1 MENVKIPEIVEMCI
15 KGSHEKSLPHSLQ
28 VQRFV
33 GGCGLQKF
41 CNYHN
46 LEENQLMFLVC
57 VTNHWCQLDSDAFV
71 ENMDVVL
78 QPPRGLSFYKREKI
92 IGRPHYEEERCFY
105 TASYWLTN
113 TDGYWN
119 AELIADDNVEL
130 SMKKVLQA
138 LRRVADLKNYA
149 MMDSVPKL
157 YETELCMLGKKYTY
171 YAWSLSTL
179 TSNGEQRML
188 LCLLDN
194 GQILDVESQDILRLV
209 PVGEGSLITRFSHF
223 SYMGSG
229 EYERIKD

>member
-1 MENVKIPEIVEMCI
+1 MENINVPEIVEIYI
-15 KGSHEKSLPHSLQ
+15 KGSHEKRLPHSLL

-46 LEENQLMFLVC
+46 LEEDQLMFLVC
-57 VTNHWCQLDSDAFV
+57 AANHWCQLGSDTFV

-78 QPPRGLSFYKREKI
+78 QPARGLSFYKREKI

-113 TDGYWN
+113 TGRYWN
-119 AELIADDNVEL
+119 AELIAGDNVEL
-130 SMKKVLQA
+130 SRKKVLQA

-149 MMDSVPKL
+149 MTDSVPKL
-157 YETELCMLGKKYTY
+157 YEVKLSILGRRCAYYT
-171 YAWSLSTL
+171 WCLSVL

-194 GQILDVESQDILRLV
+194 GQILDVKSQDILQIV
-209 PVGEGSLITRFSHF
+209 PVEEGSLITRFSCF
-223 SYMGSG
+223 SHIGSG